1 MLIIRRKILLYY
13 NFFVD
18 FIFCMSVKNEDV
30 FLLKNPKFIN
40 HLKLINI
47 PSNQSL
53 QPTLEVNS
61 SVDNSSFNLKFDK
74 KAKSIFKQDSKSKLK
89 KLKTG
94 IIDSDQDQYNLLKK
108 KNKNK
113 PIDDTQDD
121 LHNMVEGSIKSN
133 KQRKKDKVKQKLNV
147 NVDRNS
153 YNKSV
158 IINSPLT
165 IEQLSIKLQIPP
177 AEIITSLFLRGIS
190 VTVNQIV
197 DISTATQVAQ
207 KYNFTVLNQNNK
219 WQLKQLDKLQE
230 VDSFTCI
237 NRAPIVTILGHVD
250 HGKTT
255 LLDAVRNTDFASKEV
270 GGITQSIRAY
280 EVNWSYDLL
289 NRKLIFIDTP
299 GHEAFS
305 SMRLRCTQI
314 TDIVILIVAADDG
327 LKPQTIEAIDYIL
340 AKKLPYIVAI
350 NKIDKIGINLNRI
363 TEQLANYNILST
375 DWGGKIPFIELSA
388 LKKIN
393 IDKLL
398 TAVCKLAESINLKAD
413 PKRLAQGIILEAYL
427 DKTKGVVV
435 STIILNGTLKAGD
448 IIVSGNSYGRV
459 KKIINNLGH
468 ELLTAEPSSILQVL
482 GFYSIPQSGRY
493 FNVVESEKEAKKL
506 ITKSSSYSFTENK
519 KNLLNSHIKLYSYN
533 NKTNIKNLNLIIKAD
548 TQGTIDAIINSF
560 IQIPQN
566 KIKLNVL
573 ISNLG
578 VVSNTDLDLAFNTQA
593 LIIAFN
599 INITSNILHTAEKL
613 NVQICKFVIIYD
625 LIDYVKN
632 YMLNLIDPE
641 HEKTLIGEAEVQTTF
656 SINKGIVAGCIVTS
670 GKLKKNALVNV
681 YRSDQLIYEGVIS
694 SLKRMKDDVDE
705 VIFDHECGIMCANY
719 NSWQSQDLIKVY
731 ELYEKPKIL

>member
-1 MLIIRRKILLYY
+1 M
-13 NFFVD
+13 
-18 FIFCMSVKNEDV
+18 
-30 FLLKNPKFIN
+30 
-40 HLKLINI
+40 KLINI